1 IKNRNNLIKIIK
13 TYIFLKVTVRKYG
26 GKISGINNQDDFNRD
41 ISLKTNIINSEIKR
55 ENYSTKYRQKYHTN
69 TNATEENLQR
79 KTPKNQIKGE
89 YGGNTEISKLERE
102 LRVEQSMSD
111 DEWTNGWMRNSGV
124 SGSSE
129 PGGDVNSNTLPT
141 LSTSTP
147 IWPSTTVESHSN
159 LSGGAIAGIVIGVV
173 AGLAIIGCIIWL
185 IVHLAGRERKPKYF
199 ILDRSDI
206 KDSVSI
212 DRLKPAYLELPDVN
226 PNSAIPKL
234 FSFVSSDNVHSP
246 STRAESSSKDTIQ
259 PSTPSVQSS
268 LQDLKS
274 TTPPSYTSRIELS
287 LTHYGRRVNFPF
299 RLPDYVQ

>member
-1 IKNRNNLIKIIK
+1 VS
-13 TYIFLKVTVRKYG
+13 TSTG
-26 GKISGINNQDDFNRD
+26 GP
-41 ISLKTNIINSEIKR
+41 T
-55 ENYSTKYRQKYHTN
+55 T
-69 TNATEENLQR
+69 
-79 KTPKNQIKGE
+79 
-89 YGGNTEISKLERE
+89 
-102 LRVEQSMSD
+102 SD
-111 DEWTNGWMRNSGV
+111 DGTSDGWTSD
-124 SGSSE
+124 S
-129 PGGDVNSNTLPT
+129 DSNTLPT

-185 IVHLAGRERKPKYF
+185 IVHLAGQRKPKYF